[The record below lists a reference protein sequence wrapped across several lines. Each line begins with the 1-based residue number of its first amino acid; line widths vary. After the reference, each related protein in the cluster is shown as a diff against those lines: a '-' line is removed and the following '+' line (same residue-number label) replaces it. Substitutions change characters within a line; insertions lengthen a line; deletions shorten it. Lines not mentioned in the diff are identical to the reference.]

1 MEVFL
6 NYSSPIYKA
15 LVLVIVIG
23 PLLAT
28 AYAIVQLWQKAVHP
42 TDLALLL
49 IMYAITAM
57 GVTIGFHRMLTH
69 RSFRPHPVV
78 KVLLLVL
85 GSMSLEGPALQ
96 WAATHTKHHAQADRE
111 GDPHSPVEGFFHAH
125 IGWMFKDREADPTIY
140 ARHLLSDPI
149 VVFVSRTFF
158 VWVGISLLIPFLL
171 GGWSGLLW
179 GGLVRICLTHHV
191 TWSVNSVCH
200 TFGKRE
206 FETSDR
212 SRNEWLVGLLA
223 FGEGWHNNHHAFPRS
238 AFHGLHWW
246 QVDLSSY
253 VIWTLER
260 VGLVKE
266 VYRVTPAMLM
276 RRSATRVVGTSQVP
290 AHSSPVKHTTDSQQS
305 VLPLTEARKDKGS
318 HSDSMLTDERKD
330 SSMFAMG
337 ESQSKLTRT
346 V

>member
-6 NYSSPIYKA
+6 NYNPWYKA
-15 LVLVIVIG
+15 LVLVIVVG

-28 AYAIVQLWQKAVHP
+28 GYAISLLWQRAVYP
-42 TDLALLL
+42 RDLILLL
-49 IMYAITAM
+49 SMYAIAAM
-57 GVTIGFHRMLTH
+57 GVTVGFHRMLTH

-78 KVLLLVL
+78 KLVLLIL
-85 GSMSLEGPALQ
+85 GSMSLEGPPLQ

-125 IGWMFKDREADPTIY
+125 IGWMFKDREADPTVY

-149 VVFVSRTFF
+149 VLFVSRTFF
-158 VWVGISLLIPFLL
+158 VWVGLSLLIPFLL
-171 GGWSGLLW
+171 GGWTGLLW
-179 GGLVRICLTHHV
+179 GGLVRLCLTHHV

-200 TFGKRE
+200 TFGKRA
-206 FETSDR
+206 FETADR
-212 SRNEWLVGLLA
+212 SRNEWVVGLLA

-260 VGLVKE
+260 LGWVKE
-266 VYRVTPAMLM
+266 VYRVTPAMLA
-276 RRSATRVVGTSQVP
+276 RRSASSVEANSQ
-290 AHSSPVKHTTDSQQS
+290 AQTNIRHLKHVIKRS
-305 VLPLTEARKDKGS
+305 A
-318 HSDSMLTDERKD
+318 
-330 SSMFAMG
+330 
-337 ESQSKLTRT
+337 
-346 V
+346 